1 MREPP
6 KYPLTHHA
14 FAVEQVQSKF
24 LTTCGVKDFETLDEV
39 RDRNKAMCRRF
50 ERWDIKS
57 KLSAQLQ
64 VCSPGWSCKNVAECT
79 AACHY
84 ASRCERARLIVRVCH
99 RLRDVGGPVW
109 LITVVRDRWREAPDD
124 LHRRDP
130 ASLLAWFCRR
140 LKRLP
145 DTVSTKGIV
154 GVDASLNEDG
164 DDLWWQPHL
173 HAVVAG
179 VDKAVLHKALK
190 LKSTKATRRPVT
202 IIEIERTHLGTTVG
216 YVLKRSVEKRVGY
229 LDEEGGRDQRT
240 VRVPSRFLVE
250 HDRWLLGQK
259 VTKRFRVIGMRLS
272 RDPLVDE
279 TSIRPERKKP
289 LRRIRRRC

>member
-6 KYPLTHHA
+6 RYLLGPKTLIVERKQAKLLKTWGVEGFETPDDAHDRHLAMLRRFTRRGIKFKRRKA
-14 FAVEQVQSKF
+14 FAE
-24 LTTCGVKDFETLDEV
+24 CYPNGDCKDV
-39 RDRNKAMCRRF
+39 SRC
-50 ERWDIKS
+50 
-57 KLSAQLQ
+57 
-64 VCSPGWSCKNVAECT
+64 P
-79 AACHY
+79 AACHH
-84 ASRCERARLIVRVCH
+84 ASRRERARLIVRLNQ
-99 RLRDVGGPVW
+99 RLRDVGETLWFV
-109 LITVVRDRWREAPDD
+109 TVVNEKWREAPDD
-124 LHRRDP
+124 LHRCDP

-145 DTVSTKGIV
+145 DTVSVKGIV
-154 GVDASLNEDG
+154 GVDVSLNED
-164 DDLWWQPHL
+164 DDDRWWQPHL

-190 LKSTKATRRPVT
+190 LKSTKATRRPVMIT
-202 IIEIERTHLGTTVG
+202 QIERTHLGTTIG
-216 YVLKRSVEKRVGY
+216 YALKRTVEKRVGY